1 MSQSDEKVIENVLA
15 GNRDAY
21 AFLVDRYKDKVFA
34 LVMGVLKDHEL
45 AQEVAQDVF
54 LKAYVSLNKFRKDAS
69 FSTWIYRI
77 SYNTAIS
84 ETRKKKVH
92 NVDFNENINADISW
106 VNEDDLRESLNKEED
121 QQKLSRAIEELLPDE
136 KQIIN
141 LYYFEEKTVSE
152 ISEIAGISQ
161 SNAKVKLYRLR
172 KKLKDLIIEFNK
184 AELVI
189 Y

>member
-1 MSQSDEKVIENVLA
+1 MNQTDEKVIENILA
-15 GNRDAY
+15 GNREAY

-34 LVMGVLKDHEL
+34 LVMGVLKDYEL

-54 LKAYVSLNKFRKDAS
+54 VKAYVSLNKFRKDAS
-69 FSTWIYRI
+69 FSTWLYRI

-92 NVDFNENINADISW
+92 KIDFNENVSAEISW
-106 VNEDDLRESLNKEED
+106 ENEDELKESLNKEED
-121 QQKLSRAIEELLPDE
+121 QLRLSKAIEELLPDE
-136 KQIIN
+136 KHIIN
-141 LYYFEEKTVSE
+141 MYYFEEKT
-152 ISEIAGISQ
+152 ISEICEITGLSQ

-172 KKLKDLIIEFNK
+172 KKLKELIIKFNK
-184 AELVI
+184 KELVT